1 MNTPIVRIYVLVLL
15 LLATLVYFTSK
26 WAGFD
31 VDELEAE
38 RANRRPLIE
47 SQQIPRGSIT
57 SARGV
62 LIAESLPEGG
72 GRKPVFVRRYPQGSL
87 FGNPVGYSF
96 VEVEQSGI
104 EDSENTAFTPL
115 ARISAT
121 IESMSAAESSAVES
135 KLGMIE
141 PTNSRW

>member
-1 MNTPIVRIYVLVLL
+1 MNVPIIRIYVLVLAL
-15 LLATLVYFTSK
+15 FATLVYFTSK
-26 WAGFD
+26 WAVFD
-31 VDELEAE
+31 ADELEAE

-57 SARGV
+57 SADGV

-104 EDSENTAFTPL
+104 ESSENDLLLP
-115 ARISAT
+115 
-121 IESMSAAESSAVES
+121 
-135 KLGMIE
+135 
-141 PTNSRW
+141 